1 MSVHKEHMPSDVELH
16 YKTIS
21 YVHKNTNNKD
31 ICNTNNK
38 LFMILYNCNFM
49 MYCMW
54 FHTGFLF
61 GGWGD
66 GAPSVLRQVRH
77 LLLHHW
83 KTLLL
88 LPHLRPLHNRV
99 GDCIHIWS

>member
-1 MSVHKEHMPSDVELH
+1 MSVVHKEHMPSDMSSSTT
-16 YKTIS
+16 KQFNI
-21 YVHKNTNNKD
+21 HKNTDNKD

-49 MYCMW
+49 MYGMRL
-54 FHTGFLF
+54 HTGFLF
-61 GGWGD
+61 GGG
-66 GAPSVLRQVRH
+66 GVPSVLRQVRH
-77 LLLHHW
+77 FLLHHW